1 MQRIL
6 VPTDFSDNALKAIT
20 YASEIAQKSDA
31 AIFLLHV
38 IEPAIGMVM
47 DSFAQS
53 NLFMEDVVKERSE
66 QLDLVRK
73 TINENYPGIKVETE
87 VASGTILHSI
97 LDFAGAKEVDLI
109 VMGTTGAS
117 GLKEMFMGSVA
128 AGIISRTK
136 IPVLTVPVAYEMEPP
151 DAIVLATNQFEKD
164 RKILNPIISVARLF
178 SAIIHVVVFK
188 NTDGDENADYIY
200 NEEQLNSYIHFLK
213 ETFPDVI
220 FKGELLEGKDF
231 EITID
236 RYSNQNEAD
245 IIAMITYPK
254 NFFERISGKS
264 VTKKMAFHST
274 FPLLAIPAN
283 R

>member
-38 IEPAIGMVM
+38 IEPAIGMIM
-47 DSFAQS
+47 DSFAQA

-66 QLDLVRK
+66 QLDLIRK

-136 IPVLTVPVAYEMEPP
+136 IPVLTVPVVYEMEPP

-188 NTDGDENADYIY
+188 NTGGDENADYIY

-213 ETFPDVI
+213 ETFPDII